1 MNLVYKIKITQ
12 KGKIKDK
19 FKINNRLEAEIS
31 ANKFGPGF
39 QIKYRTSGDEETA

>member
-1 MNLVYKIKITQ
+1 MTLKAE
-12 KGKIKDK
+12 IKDK

-31 ANKFGPGF
+31 ASKFGPSF